1 MTIDLKGITLGHSRG
16 FLPMVATTQRFHE
29 THPEVRID
37 WEIRSL
43 QKFAD
48 ASLASLAPRY
58 DLLIIDH
65 PSSGH
70 AAEGGML
77 APLEDWVSPDFLA
90 DQAANSVGPSYESYT
105 YAGHQWGLAIDAAT
119 PISGWRADLLKQENI
134 SPPATWD
141 SLLELAKHGLVAI
154 PAIPIDSLMHF
165 YMLCNGLGEAAFS
178 RPDAVVE
185 ESVGVRALEMQR
197 QLMQLCDP
205 GCFSMNPI
213 AVWERLAASTRVAY
227 CPFAYGYSN
236 YSRAGY
242 AAHVLSTGGLIALE
256 NGRVCR
262 STLGGAGL
270 AISSACKHKEVA
282 AEYACYVASRDCQT
296 TLYFDSGGQP
306 GYRAA
311 WTNDEVNRRSNRFF
325 ANTLSTLC
333 DAYLRPRFSGYLD
346 FQQRAGL
353 IVHRY
358 LTRGE
363 SAKLAMAALNQLL
376 LACPRRGQENRA

>member
-1 MTIDLKGITLGHSRG
+1 MTIDLKGITWGHSRG

-29 THPEVRID
+29 THPEVRIA

-48 ASLASLAPRY
+48 VSVASLAGSY

-70 AAEGGML
+70 AAEGGIL
-77 APLEDWVSPDFLA
+77 APLDDWISADFLT
-90 DQAANSVGPSYESYT
+90 DQAANSVGASYESYT

-119 PISGWRADLLKQENI
+119 PISGWRSDLLERSKV
-134 SPPATWD
+134 SPPSTWD
-141 SLLELAKHGLVAI
+141 SLLELAKQGLVAI
-154 PAIPIDSLMHF
+154 PGIPIDSLMHF
-165 YMLCNGLGEAAFS
+165 YMLCNGLGEAVFS
-178 RPDAVVE
+178 RPDSVVE
-185 ESVGVRALEMQR
+185 ESIGVRALEMLR
-197 QLMQLCDP
+197 PLMQLCHP
-205 GCFSMNPI
+205 SCFSMNPI
-213 AVWERLAASTRVAY
+213 AVWELLAASDRVAY

-242 AAHVLSTGGLIALE
+242 ASTVLSTGGLIALE

-270 AISSACKHKEVA
+270 AISGACQHKEVA
-282 AEYACYVASRDCQT
+282 AEYACFVASRDCQT

-306 GYRAA
+306 GHRAA
-311 WTNDEVNRRSNRFF
+311 WTHDEVNRRSNRFF

-333 DAYLRPRFSGYLD
+333 DAYLRPRFFGYLD
-346 FQQRAGL
+346 FQERAGL
-353 IVHRY
+353 IVHNY

-363 SAKLAMAALNQLL
+363 SAKRTVAALNQLL
-376 LACPRRGQENRA
+376 PPYQRRGKEQRA